1 MKGLS
6 RNGGALMLGAATAT
20 CLFVGIAKESWGELP
35 RPEYR
40 RLQRQAPEEMK
51 IAVLRV
57 NEAPVGE
64 SPRERD
70 RVGRAFRLQLGDI
83 GRHALLCHSFGRLQ
97 VCVKPIVRRKPRKP
111 GGVAAAGLEPRPVRP
126 VGARSAIS
134 EEASRLD
141 AYVPVRA
148 VARGPVGDRRTAGHA
163 AFPRFFR

>member
-70 RVGRAFRLQLGDI
+70 RVGRAFDVDVEAKVLRVNRTSVRVHDGEVIHIIYRL
-83 GRHALLCHSFGRLQ
+83 H
-97 VCVKPIVRRKPRKP
+97 RRERAVP
-111 GGVAAAGLEPRPVRP
+111 GPGEPQPPERGHEYPAWLAKVEGERRAFQPAAGVYTFER
-126 VGARSAIS
+126 I
-134 EEASRLD
+134 
-141 AYVPVRA
+141 
-148 VARGPVGDRRTAGHA
+148 DR
-163 AFPRFFR
+163 